1 MTRRVRWLLLASGA
15 LAAGWWLARRLHP
28 ATRAQVHARA
38 SASGDLSSPGPDPS
52 GDEPAHS
59 GFTASYGAH
68 PLHLVL
74 LVVSL
79 GLTGYVVW
87 LLVGTPDVARIGVWF
102 VAAIVFHD
110 LVLFPLYALA
120 DRGLSFLARPR
131 GGRVVLA
138 AVNHLRLP
146 ALGSALLLLIFYP
159 AILQQGEATY
169 ARASGLSE
177 GADYLRSWLLLTT
190 AFFVLSATAYVARR
204 RLAVARPRSGD
215 RGGQRSGL
223 SVDRSE

>member
-1 MTRRVRWLLLASGA
+1 MTRRRTRRLLLAVGA
-15 LAAGWWLARRLHP
+15 LAAGRWLARELHP
-28 ATRAQVHARA
+28 VAPRPAVTEELTSSRPARA
-38 SASGDLSSPGPDPS
+38 PD
-52 GDEPAHS
+52 DAARN
-59 GFTASYGAH
+59 GFAASYGAH

-74 LVVSL
+74 LLVSL
-79 GLTGYVVW
+79 GLTGYVGW
-87 LLVGTPDVARIGVWF
+87 ILVGTPDVARIAVWF
-102 VAAIVFHD
+102 VAAVVFHD
-110 LVLFPLYALA
+110 LVLFPLYALV
-120 DRGLSFLARPR
+120 DRGLSSLARPH
-131 GGRVVLA
+131 GGRVSVP